1 MRFAERSKLVGRK
14 EGNNTMLYG
23 TPSATA
29 DDYIRESF
37 SEFGRNIYIYDPYYC
52 TIQNIKNASTA
63 NRLMYIMLVDNNTYG
78 DHALLG
84 YAWSC
89 MTDETRSYR
98 NFYFIKVC
106 DGINTSE
113 DI

>member
-1 MRFAERSKLVGRK
+1 
-14 EGNNTMLYG
+14 MLYG

-37 SEFGRNIYIYDPYYC
+37 SEFGRNIYTYGPYYS
-52 TIQNIKNASTA
+52 IQNIKNASTA
-63 NRLMYIMLVDNNTYG
+63 NRLMYIMLVGNNTYG

-89 MTDETRSYR
+89 MTDETRPYR
-98 NFYFIKVC
+98 NFYLIKVC
-106 DGINTSE
+106 DGINTSGRYLDQSLIE
-113 DI
+113 NDTYVEIYFP

>member
-1 MRFAERSKLVGRK
+1 
-14 EGNNTMLYG
+14 MLYG

-37 SEFGRNIYIYDPYYC
+37 SEFGRNIYTYGPYYS
-52 TIQNIKNASTA
+52 IQNIKNASTA
-63 NRLMYIMLVDNNTYG
+63 NRLMYIMLVGNNTYG

-89 MTDETRSYR
+89 MTDETRPYR
-98 NFYFIKVC
+98 NFLFYQ
-106 DGINTSE
+106 SM
-113 DI
+113 